1 MTKGHKINSVRT
13 AAIVAA
19 ALASFV
25 LGLILAPAAQAADPI
40 FPIGSHIGL
49 VPPAGMTVSKGF
61 LGFEDVVKDSA
72 ILIAAQ
78 PPAAYPEIEKSLAT
92 DVLKKNGISV
102 DNREE
107 MTFDFGQGNLG
118 KGTLV
123 IGKQTADKTRYRKW
137 LLNVQTK
144 DLTALVNVQIPEQ
157 ETAYPDATIRA
168 ALATLAVRPTIPDAE
183 KLSMLPFTLGDLA
196 GLHVENVLPGRAVML
211 IDTPDGVPTDKFDLR
226 MFIAA
231 FDGGPNENED
241 RAQFARMTFGQ
252 IVGIKDVQITMSEPL
267 RIGGQS
273 GFQTTAQAKDMKTGD
288 DIMVA
293 QWLRFGSGGFMQMI
307 GMAKAGVWSTAL
319 TRLRAVRD
327 GIQLK

>member
-1 MTKGHKINSVRT
+1 MTSGRKLNSVR
-13 AAIVAA
+13 AAVRAA
-19 ALASFV
+19 ALACLV
-25 LGLILAPAAQAADPI
+25 LTAFLAPAAQAADPI
-40 FPIGSHIGL
+40 FPLGSRVGL
-49 VPPAGMTVSKGF
+49 VPPPGMVVSKSF
-61 LGFEDVVKDSA
+61 TGFEDVAKDAA

-78 PPAAYPEIEKSLAT
+78 PAAAFPEIEKSLAT
-92 DVLKKNGISV
+92 DELKKNGITV
-102 DNREE
+102 DKREE
-107 MTFDFGQGNLG
+107 IKFDFG

-123 IGKQTADKTRYRKW
+123 VGKQTADKTSYRKW
-137 LLNVQTK
+137 LLNVQTN

-168 ALATLAVRPTIPDAE
+168 ALATLAVRATIPDAE
-183 KLSMLPFTLGDLA
+183 KLSMLPFTFSDLG

-211 IDTPDGVPTDKFDLR
+211 IDTPDGVPTDKFDIR
-226 MFIAA
+226 MFVAA
-231 FDGGPNENED
+231 FDGGPTEND
-241 RAQFARMTFGQ
+241 DHSQFARMTFGQ

-267 RIGGQS
+267 RIGGGS

-293 QWLRFGSGGFMQMI
+293 QWLRFGTGGFLQMI
-307 GMAKAGVWSTAL
+307 GMAKADAWTTAL